1 MRKSGFF
8 SLVQQQFHEFFQNVW
23 KFIKKYYLDSVV
35 VVVVSDVDDSTVE
48 DEVIVKLVLKSLLP
62 MSGRLMFEKLGIC
75 TSGMQSWPLTSLK
88 RVAHLQTPSCP
99 PFLIKHMCAHLKIRF
114 SETSLFFV
122 IIDGA
127 AVALIYFR
135 F

>member
-1 MRKSGFF
+1 M
-8 SLVQQQFHEFFQNVW
+8 
-23 KFIKKYYLDSVV
+23 
-35 VVVVSDVDDSTVE
+35 VSEVDDSTVV
-48 DEVIVKLVLKSLLP
+48 DEVIVKLVFKSLLP
-62 MSGRLMFEKLGIC
+62 MAGRLMFEKLGIC

-99 PFLIKHMCAHLKIRF
+99 PFLIKHMCVHLNIKF
-114 SETSLFFV
+114 GETSLFYV

-127 AVALIYFR
+127 AVALIYFQ

>member
-1 MRKSGFF
+1 M
-8 SLVQQQFHEFFQNVW
+8 
-23 KFIKKYYLDSVV
+23 DSVV
-35 VVVVSDVDDSTVE
+35 VVVVSDVDDSTVV
-48 DEVIVKLVLKSLLP
+48 DEVIVKLVFKSLLP
-62 MSGRLMFEKLGIC
+62 MAGRLMFEKLGIC
-75 TSGMQSWPLTSLK
+75 TSGIQSWPLTSLK
-88 RVAHLQTPSCP
+88 RVAHLQTPSFP

>member
-1 MRKSGFF
+1 M
-8 SLVQQQFHEFFQNVW
+8 
-23 KFIKKYYLDSVV
+23 
-35 VVVVSDVDDSTVE
+35 VSDVDDSTVV
-48 DEVIVKLVLKSLLP
+48 DEVIVKLVFKSLLP
-62 MSGRLMFEKLGIC
+62 MAGRRLMFEKLGIC

-88 RVAHLQTPSCP
+88 RVAHLQTPSFP
-99 PFLIKHMCAHLKIRF
+99 PFLIKHMCAHLKIRV
-114 SETSLFFV
+114 SETSLFLA